1 MTHKRF
7 FITAGEPSGDK
18 LGAALMAG
26 LKARLGAGNVSFF
39 GVGGP
44 LMEAEGLRSIFP
56 MDDISIMGLGAILR
70 QYGTLKARIRD
81 TAEAAVKMRPDAV
94 ISIDLPEF
102 SLRVAK
108 QIKAA
113 APDIQTIHY
122 VAPTVWAWR
131 PGRARKM
138 ARHVDHVLAL
148 FPFEPPYMQAAGMG
162 CDFVGHPVVT
172 EPVASVAEAAAFRAH
187 HGLGADAPL
196 LMVLPGSR
204 RSEIAAMLPILSDAL
219 TRICAARPGLRIV
232 VPLAAP
238 VAGPVRAAIADWPG
252 APIALDPGTG
262 GAEALATKRAAFR
275 ASDAALATSGTVALE
290 LAAAG
295 TPMVVGYT
303 MGWLSRQIIGRLLR
317 TDTVNLV
324 NLVSETRVVP
334 ERIGAACTPEALS
347 VATLAVLSDPGAQ
360 SAAMALTMD
369 RLGAGGTPPG
379 LRAADAVLGALH

>member
-1 MTHKRF
+1 MTRRRF

-26 LKARLGAGNVSFF
+26 LKERLGEGNVAFH

-44 LMEAEGLRSIFP
+44 LMAAEGLRSIFP

-94 ISIDLPEF
+94 ITIDLPEF

-113 APDIQTIHY
+113 APDLRTIHY

-148 FPFEPPYMQAAGMG
+148 FPFEPPYMLRAGMG

-172 EPVASVAEAAAFRAH
+172 EPVATGDAAAAFRAE
-187 HGLGADAPL
+187 HGIGDAPL

-204 RSEIAAMLPILSDAL
+204 RSEIANMLPILEGAVA
-219 TRICAARPGLRIV
+219 RIVAARPDLRIV
-232 VPLAAP
+232 VPLAGP
-238 VAGPVRAAIADWPG
+238 VADPVRAAVADWPG
-252 APIALDPGTG
+252 MPVTLDPGTG
-262 GAEALATKRAAFR
+262 SAAALAVKRAAFR
-275 ASDAALATSGTVALE
+275 AADTALATSGTVALE
-290 LAAAG
+290 LAAAR

-303 MGWLSRQIIGRLLR
+303 MGWLSRQVIGRLLL

-324 NLVSETRVVP
+324 NLVSDTRVVP
-334 ERIGAACTPEALS
+334 ERIGTECTPEALAD
-347 VATLAVLSDPGAQ
+347 ATLGVMDAPDAQ
-360 SAAMALTMD
+360 AQAMALTLD
-369 RLGAGGTPPG
+369 RLGAGGLSPG
-379 LRAADAVLGALH
+379 LRAADAVLEAL